1 MLLCVQ
7 RKSHLIVDIK
17 HLNCKRF
24 SSFDM
29 FCNMD
34 GGARSLADL
43 STDDKIRERDF
54 HLRFVERM
62 LQTNVERSVTSG
74 QSWYH
79 GGVACIK

>member
-29 FCNMD
+29 FCNVD

-43 STDDKIRERDF
+43 STNDKIRKRDF
-54 HLRFVERM
+54 HLRIVERM
-62 LQTNVERSVTSG
+62 LHPKVERSVT
-74 QSWYH
+74 
-79 GGVACIK
+79 